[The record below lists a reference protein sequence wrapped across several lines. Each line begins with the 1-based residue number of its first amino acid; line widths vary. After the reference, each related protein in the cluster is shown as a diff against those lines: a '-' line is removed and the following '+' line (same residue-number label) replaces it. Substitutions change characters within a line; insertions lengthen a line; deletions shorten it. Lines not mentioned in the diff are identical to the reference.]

1 MTVDGRSRV
10 AGLARRIGRTRRR
23 TTDGLARF
31 HRDERG
37 VGLVEGL
44 VSSALL
50 GIAMIALMGS
60 LSTFALASRQAE
72 DRAIAQAFVRAQAAR
87 IDAALYQATGD
98 YSSYYEPVPTGFA
111 RTVSVTW
118 WNGTSAWT
126 ATQNGNG
133 LQKIVLAVS
142 RNGST
147 VTTLEFAKASR

>member
-1 MTVDGRSRV
+1 MTADGRSRV
-10 AGLARRIGRTRRR
+10 AGLAGRFGRTRRR
-23 TTDGLARF
+23 SAAGLVRL

-60 LSTFALASRQAE
+60 FSTFALASRQAE

-87 IDAALYQATGD
+87 IDAALYQASGD
-98 YSSYYEPVPTGFA
+98 YTSYYEPVPSGFA
-111 RTVSVTW
+111 RSISVTW
-118 WNGTSAWT
+118 WNGTSGWT
-126 ATQNGNG
+126 GTQNSNG
-133 LQKIVLAVS
+133 LERVVLSVT